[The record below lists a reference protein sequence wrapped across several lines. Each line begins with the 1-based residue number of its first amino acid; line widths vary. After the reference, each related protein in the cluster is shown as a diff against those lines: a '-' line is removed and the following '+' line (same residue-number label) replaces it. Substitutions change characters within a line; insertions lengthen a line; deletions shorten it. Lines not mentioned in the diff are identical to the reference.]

1 MMKPTFSIVT
11 VTWNAAGVIQPTL
24 DSVKEQSCS
33 DYEYVVVDGKSTDD
47 TLSLVRAAAIDN
59 TRIISEPDGGLYDAM
74 NKAIGLAQGEY
85 IIWLNAGDAFAA
97 PDSLARMAVLA
108 QEHPDVIY
116 GQTQVVNSE
125 RQVVGKRH
133 LTAPEHLTA
142 DSFKQGMLVCHQAFV
157 ARRDLVPHYD
167 RQYRFSAD
175 YDWCIRVLEKSPAN
189 AYAGPDPIIS
199 FLTDGLTEKH
209 HRASLMER
217 YRIMCRHYGTLSTIV
232 RHIGFV
238 PRFLAT
244 ELRKRSRRRG

>member
-24 DSVKEQSCS
+24 DSVKGQSCS
-33 DYEYVVVDGKSTDD
+33 DYEYVVVDGQSTDD

-142 DSFKQGMLVCHQAFV
+142 DSFKHGMLVCHQAFV
-157 ARRDLVPHYD
+157 ARRAIMPKYDL
-167 RQYRFSAD
+167 QYRFSAD
-175 YDWCIRVLEKSPAN
+175 YDWCIKVLKASQAN
-189 AYAGPDPIIS
+189 AYAGSEPLIS
-199 FLTDGLTEKH
+199 FLDEGTTSRNHK
-209 HRASLMER
+209 ASLKER
-217 YRIMCRHYGTLSTIV
+217 YRIMCKNYGTLPTLFRHVGFAV
-232 RHIGFV
+232 RH
-238 PRFLAT
+238 L
-244 ELRKRSRRRG
+244 LRKCR